1 MRIFISYSE
10 KDRGISHLLAY
21 ILEKDRNEVRMD
33 KRIEP
38 GERFDETIQY
48 MITES
53 DAVLLIL
60 TENAIKSAWVNQ
72 EIGFATALKKHIVPF
87 SLSNDKEFKG
97 MVNYTQSYSNINWDN
112 PNQTIDKLVS
122 ALKNQS
128 QYGDKEEYYERFKL
142 NQIVSGKIRRTQV
155 ITSLLDKVKLKNETV
170 IYNQA
175 AFSIFC
181 ASNSPQYRAAGMHTE
196 EYMELLLKERD
207 LLHQLISVHGV
218 TLKLILWPVR
228 AYKKEFM
235 STRYENLINWMKEFE
250 HHDNVQ
256 YVCAQYIG
264 RNRLIVDNYFC
275 FEGIKLHK
283 NTGYDMSIVK
293 YETQDIKSSIK
304 DFNTVFE
311 QAASKQGYKQKAI
324 HDVEDLQNKLLNRF
338 DQESIS

>member
-1 MRIFISYSE
+1 MKIFISYSE
-10 KDRGISHLLAY
+10 KDRGISHLLTY
-21 ILEKDRNEVRMD
+21 IMEKDGNEVCMD
-33 KRIEP
+33 KHIEP
-38 GERFDETIQY
+38 GKKFDEAIQS

-122 ALKNQS
+122 VLKNQP
-128 QYGDKEEYYERFKL
+128 QYGDKEEYYEKFKL

-155 ITSLLDKVKLKNETV
+155 ITSLLDKVKLKNET
-170 IYNQA
+170 ILYNQA

-181 ASNSPQYRAAGMHTE
+181 ASNNPQYRAAGMHTD

-207 LLHQLISVHGV
+207 LLHQLISVHKI

-235 STRYENLINWMKEFE
+235 SIRYESLINWMKEFE

-264 RNRLIVDNYFC
+264 GNRMIVDNYFC

-283 NTGYDMSIVK
+283 DTGYDMSIIK
-293 YETQDIKSSIK
+293 YETQDIKSAIE
-304 DFNTVFE
+304 DFNAVFE
-311 QAASKQGYKQKAI
+311 QAASKKGYKQKTI
-324 HDVEDLQNKLLNRF
+324 HDVEELHNKLLSRS
-338 DQESIS
+338 D